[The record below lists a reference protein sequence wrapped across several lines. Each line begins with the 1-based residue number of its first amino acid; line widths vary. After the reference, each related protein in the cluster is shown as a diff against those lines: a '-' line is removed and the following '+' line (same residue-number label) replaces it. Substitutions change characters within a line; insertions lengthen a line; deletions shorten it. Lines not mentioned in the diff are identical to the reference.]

1 MSSANLIRWGGLA
14 AILAGIL
21 RGVNSF
27 LPSSLPSVTIELLY
41 LLTDILIIQ
50 KAFEE
55 NWILITSDKDF
66 GEKVYREQ
74 RLHRGIVLL
83 RLENERSANKID
95 ILRQL
100 IDEYADQL
108 ADSFIV
114 VTEKQVRF
122 AKKRS

>member
-1 MSSANLIRWGGLA
+1 LRFLVDENAGVVVARW
-14 AILAGIL
+14 L
-21 RGVNSF
+21 RSQEHEVF
-27 LPSSLPSVTIELLY
+27 SVYEEARG
-41 LLTDILIIQ
+41 TDDDTIIQ

-100 IDEYADQL
+100 LTKYSVQL
-108 ADSFIV
+108 VDSFIV

-122 AKKRS
+122 AKARF